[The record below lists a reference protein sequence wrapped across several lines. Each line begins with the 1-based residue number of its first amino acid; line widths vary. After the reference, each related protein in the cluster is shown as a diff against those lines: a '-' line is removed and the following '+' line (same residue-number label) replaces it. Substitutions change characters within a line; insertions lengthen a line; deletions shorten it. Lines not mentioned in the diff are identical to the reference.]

1 MHAWICMY
9 TYIYAHTLI
18 KEEINSGW
26 GHRRSFREE
35 RGGGSEGD
43 VVKEKKRIKKQGGKK
58 RGGGKNV
65 RTKEPS
71 DTCRDSA
78 ASLLLLDHTEHQG
91 YWFLEF
97 HNTI

>member
-9 TYIYAHTLI
+9 TYIHSHTLI

-43 VVKEKKRIKKQGGKK
+43 VVRTSLRNSQKEKKK
-58 RGGGKNV
+58 
-65 RTKEPS
+65 
-71 DTCRDSA
+71 D
-78 ASLLLLDHTEHQG
+78 
-91 YWFLEF
+91 
-97 HNTI
+97 